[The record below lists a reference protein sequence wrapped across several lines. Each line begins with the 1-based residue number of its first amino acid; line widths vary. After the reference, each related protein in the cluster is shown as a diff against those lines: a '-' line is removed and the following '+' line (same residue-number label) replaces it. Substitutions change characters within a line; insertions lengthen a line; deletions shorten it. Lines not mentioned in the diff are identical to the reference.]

1 MLSAMS
7 TSVRSGPFALRYAAR
22 SDRGLV
28 RGGNQ
33 DSVYACP
40 RLLAV
45 ADGMGGMAGGDLASN
60 IVITTIAPLDE
71 DVPGSAMI
79 DTLSQAVEA
88 ANQHIREAVD
98 ADPSLEGMGTTLTAM
113 LFSGSKLGLAHIGDS
128 RAYLLRDGELTQVT
142 RDDTYVQKLVDS
154 GTITADEAGSHPLR
168 SRVLQVLQGR
178 EIEPTYSVREAV
190 AGDRYLLCSDG
201 LSAVV
206 GAGTLAE
213 TLREYTDPR
222 QCADRLVDLALR
234 GGGPDNVSVIIAD
247 VTDENLV
254 EEAPIVGG
262 AAPAE
267 AAGPAD
273 AAAGEPDRRPRRRR
287 RIALALAALL
297 AVLGVAGWFA
307 WSDAQSRYYIGA
319 TDDGTVAV
327 FRGVPGLSWASRVNE
342 RSATRLSDLTPTAQ
356 DAVRAGIP
364 ADSEADARRKLAEL
378 TRDTPDNPNR
388 VQPTPT
394 PS

>member
-33 DSVYACP
+33 DSVYAGP

-45 ADGMGGMAGGDLASN
+45 ADGMGGMAAGDLASQL
-60 IVITTIAPLDE
+60 VIDTIAPLDE

-79 DTLSQAVEA
+79 DILSQAVEA
-88 ANQHIREAVD
+88 ANQRIRDAVD
-98 ADPSLEGMGTTLTAM
+98 ADPTLEGMGTTLTAL

-154 GTITADEAGSHPLR
+154 GAITAAEAGTHPLR
-168 SRVLQVLQGR
+168 SRVLQVIQGR
-178 EIEPTYSVREAV
+178 EIEPLYSVREAV

-206 GAGTLAE
+206 DAATLAA

-222 QCADRLVDLALR
+222 QCADHLVDLALM
-234 GGGPDNVSVIIAD
+234 GGGPDNVSVIVAD
-247 VTDENLV
+247 VTDEDLV

-262 AAPAE
+262 AAPADTGTAPAG
-267 AAGPAD
+267 AA
-273 AAAGEPDRRPRRRR
+273 DRRPRWRR

-307 WSDAQSRYYIGA
+307 WTDAQSRYYIGA
-319 TDDGTVAV
+319 TGDGTVAV
-327 FRGVPGLSWASRVNE
+327 FRGVPGLPWAARVSE
-342 RSATRLSDLTPTAQ
+342 RSATKLSDLTPTAQ
-356 DAVRAGIP
+356 DAVKSGIL